1 MHTANQ
7 NFRIQLFITI
17 CGVILFAAKF
27 VAYFLTNSV
36 AVLSDALESIV
47 NVMAGFIGLYSL
59 YVAAKPRDIDHP
71 YGHGK
76 AEFVSAAAEGTLI
89 LAAGLLIG
97 FEAIKNIV
105 NNESPK
111 ALDAGMM
118 IIGATAVVNFLM
130 GLYSIKVGKQNNS
143 PALIASGKH
152 LQTDTYTTLIIIF
165 GLVLMYFFHLP
176 WLDKVL
182 GVGLSVLVL
191 ITGYKI
197 LRRSLAGIMDEADE
211 KLLQKMVAVLNASR
225 KENWVD
231 MHNLRVIQYGSGLH
245 VDCHLTVPWYLNI
258 HQAHE
263 EIDALTKTIKDTFG
277 ERLEMFVHTDGCL
290 DFSCRICTKQ
300 NCTERQH
307 AFDQK
312 IEWTLENLFDNQKHQ
327 SRVKVI

>member
-1 MHTANQ
+1 VNTAQQ

-17 CGVILFAAKF
+17 AGVVLFAAKF

-97 FEAIKNIV
+97 FESIKNIV

-111 ALDAGMM
+111 SLDAGMI

-130 GLYSIKVGKQNNS
+130 GWYSIKVGKQNNS

-152 LQTDTYTTLIIIF
+152 LQTDTYTTLIIIL
-165 GLVLMYFFHLP
+165 GLVLMFFFHLP
-176 WLDKVL
+176 WLDKIL
-182 GVGLSVLVL
+182 GLALSILIL

-211 KLLQKMVAVLNASR
+211 KLLQKMVAVLNAAR
-225 KENWVD
+225 KENWID

-245 VDCHLTVPWYLNI
+245 VDCHLTIPWYLNI
-258 HQAHE
+258 HQAHD
-263 EIDALTKTIKDTFG
+263 EIDELTKTIKKNFG
-277 ERLEMFVHTDGCL
+277 EEMEMFVHTDGCL
-290 DFSCRICTKQ
+290 DFSCRICSKQ
-300 NCTERQH
+300 NCTERKH
-307 AFDQK
+307 AFEQK

-327 SRVKVI
+327 RK